1 MARWKPGQ
9 PLEIRSERFIL
20 RSLQPE
26 DVDERLLGWLTDP
39 ELMRYLGG
47 PWASKSVPSLRESIG
62 KLYDNRDD
70 FMLGAFHGERLIGCF
85 WIDAF
90 LPSRN
95 ATTHHLIGDIAY
107 RGIDAPLECRAAMLD
122 WLFRAGFERVEGRP
136 YSSCIK
142 AIRGYVKQ
150 GWYLEGVARKSSR
163 DRAGKRH
170 DNMLFSLLPE
180 DWRQL
185 RKTARV
191 PGADPE
197 RLKKLPDLPA
207 EAAPPADATADASPD
222 AA

>member
-9 PLEIRSERFIL
+9 PLEIRSARFVI

-26 DVDERLLGWLTDP
+26 DVDETLHGWLTDG
-39 ELMRYLGG
+39 ELMRFLGG
-47 PWASKSVPSLRESIG
+47 PWVSKTVKALRGSIE
-62 KLYDNRDD
+62 KLYDNRSD
-70 FMLGAFHGERLIGCF
+70 FMLGIYHEERLIGCF

-95 ATTHHLIGDIAY
+95 ATTHHLIGDKAY

-122 WLFRAGFERVEGRP
+122 WLFSVGFERIEGRP
-136 YSSCIK
+136 YSNCIA

-150 GWYLEGVARKSSR
+150 GWHLEGIARKSSR

-180 DWRQL
+180 DWKAL
-185 RKTARV
+185 RRSAKV

-197 RLKKLPDLPA
+197 RLKRLPEA
-207 EAAPPADATADASPD
+207 E
-222 AA
+222 